1 MASIP
6 VGLTQKALVQLEEMG
21 IAAWDLRNPQLYAEM
36 AETKVDVSES
46 CELLL
51 VTDDS
56 LTQEDVELF
65 GKILAT
71 MKLKTEQAMCL
82 PRAAL
87 SHLSFQTLAW
97 CWVTGPELE
106 EAERTVLKNT
116 RVLHSVA
123 LSAMHND
130 NQAKKYLW
138 QQIKQ
143 YEN

>member
-6 VGLTQKALVQLEEMG
+6 VGLTQKELAQLEEMG
-21 IAAWDLRNPQLYAEM
+21 IPAWDVRNPQLYAEM
-36 AETKVDVSES
+36 AETKVDLPEQ
-46 CELLL
+46 CQLLL
-51 VTDDS
+51 ITDDL
-56 LTQEDVELF
+56 LTEKDVELF

-71 MKLKTEQAMCL
+71 MKLKTEQALCL

-87 SHLSFQTLAW
+87 PHLAFQTLAW
-97 CWVTGPELE
+97 CWVTGHELE
-106 EAERTVLKNT
+106 ETERTVLKNT

-123 LSAMHND
+123 ISAMHND